1 VEDVAA
7 RSRKVLVGVA
17 SELRLS
23 LVDGLKFD
31 VHTQSGHTLTIDT
44 SVASGG
50 AGAGPSPMEL
60 QLAALG
66 GCGAMDILSILRK
79 MRQDITAYDVTVTA
93 ERAPEHPRVY
103 TSAVIAHSFRGRDI
117 GEENVRRA
125 IYLSMSKYCPV
136 FAMLSPTARIRETY
150 EIVDEGTGAGAA
162 GEVTLDDVV
171 PPLGER

>member
-1 VEDVAA
+1 M
-7 RSRKVLVGVA
+7 A

-23 LVDGLKFD
+23 LIDGLKFE

-44 SVASGG
+44 NVASGG
-50 AGAGPSPMEL
+50 EGAGPSPMEL

-79 MRQDITAYDVTVTA
+79 MRQDVTAYDVTITA
-93 ERAPEHPRVY
+93 ERASEHPRVY
-103 TSAVIAHSFRGRDI
+103 TSATIAHAFRGYGM
-117 GEENVRRA
+117 GEEHVRRA

-150 EIVDEGTGAGAA
+150 EIVDENTGATLT
-162 GEVTLDDVV
+162 GEVTLESAV
-171 PPLGER
+171 PPVGER

>member
-1 VEDVAA
+1 M
-7 RSRKVLVGVA
+7 A

-23 LVDGLKFD
+23 LIDGLKFG

-44 SVASGG
+44 NIASGG
-50 AGAGPSPMEL
+50 EGSGPSPMEL

-79 MRQDITAYDVTVTA
+79 MRQEITAYDVTLTA
-93 ERAPEHPRVY
+93 ERAAEHPRVY
-103 TSAVIAHSFRGRDI
+103 TDVVIAHAFRGHAI

-150 EIVDEGTGAGAA
+150 EIADEGIGVVVA
-162 GEVTLDDVV
+162 GEVTLESVV
-171 PPLGER
+171 PPVGER